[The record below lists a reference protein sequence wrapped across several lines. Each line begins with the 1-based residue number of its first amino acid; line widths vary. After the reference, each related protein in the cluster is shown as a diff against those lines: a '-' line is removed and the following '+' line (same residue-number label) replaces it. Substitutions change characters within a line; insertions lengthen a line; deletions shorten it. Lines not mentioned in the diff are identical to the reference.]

1 MVIEK
6 HTGKRWVSNDVWTL
20 KTETILEYVFDE
32 PSWICKFVVLF
43 YSWISELW
51 NFRRRFITL
60 VINVYNT
67 LNGCLIVLNCSF
79 DINFSG
85 LNTSLL
91 KYINQFRV
99 AYVYETIFN
108 IVNLF
113 VSFQLAKFYN
123 IKMPGKTSL
132 RDKLDEDVLDLSL
145 MQMSEVPVTEIV
157 SIVKTEISWNS
168 HLLNVWIPISSTYF
182 SFWSNANF

>member
-1 MVIEK
+1 M
-6 HTGKRWVSNDVWTL
+6 TLTFSVS
-20 KTETILEYVFDE
+20 
-32 PSWICKFVVLF
+32 
-43 YSWISELW
+43 
-51 NFRRRFITL
+51 
-60 VINVYNT
+60 
-67 LNGCLIVLNCSF
+67 
-79 DINFSG
+79 
-85 LNTSLL
+85 NTSLL

-99 AYVYETIFN
+99 AYVYETVFN

-157 SIVKTEISWNS
+157 STVIILGYFLKLSFTEC
-168 HLLNVWIPISSTYF
+168 LM
-182 SFWSNANF
+182 